1 MILQIEDEIAVSEML
16 LVISPTVQSQQV
28 NKVETELSYN
38 CVTKE
43 WICTEQ
49 NSLIRKKRN
58 MCEML
63 EGMPENQKK
72 EMGL

>member
-43 WICTEQ
+43 
-49 NSLIRKKRN
+49 
-58 MCEML
+58 
-63 EGMPENQKK
+63 
-72 EMGL
+72 